1 MDQESFRKLL
11 QTPSSNRTPTSTYT
25 TWDHGKKAKTKKA
38 DPSQPAFK
46 PRSVKKAEDSYRD
59 RASERRHGIAHD
71 YAQVE
76 ALAEDFEKRNADK
89 DRATVEEQRRYLGGD
104 SEHTV
109 LVKGLDFALLEQ
121 NKARASAATED
132 DDALEQVFQ
141 EASSSVSK
149 KRTREDIVRELK
161 NKRQKSEAAEDVP
174 AVKPDAPLEQA
185 KKAGKFKPIGFKP
198 IGSTEGTKK
207 KKAKA
212 KEEGAGAGV
221 PVKAVPEPV
230 PEPLNEDFDI
240 FADAEE
246 YAGVDLGD
254 DDESDSEPTEK
265 DDKQSTPPVD
275 VPAKGKWFETEDPE
289 PGQLETPATPEGNLK
304 SPSTPPPEREDGEEQ
319 EEEEA
324 PVRLVPLASS
334 SVPSIRDLLAMDAE
348 VGKREQRKAK
358 KEKRKGGLSAEGK
371 IDRDYQKLKA
381 YTDKKDSGK

>member
-1 MDQESFRKLL
+1 M
-11 QTPSSNRTPTSTYT
+11 
-25 TWDHGKKAKTKKA
+25 
-38 DPSQPAFK
+38 
-46 PRSVKKAEDSYRD
+46 
-59 RASERRHGIAHD
+59 
-71 YAQVE
+71 
-76 ALAEDFEKRNADK
+76 
-89 DRATVEEQRRYLGGD
+89 EEQRRYLGGD

-221 PVKAVPEPV
+221 KKKKKKALTEGEPKQEGEPRSLKLNEGDEASTSKVPVKAVPEPV
-230 PEPLNEDFDI
+230 PEPLDEDFDI

-275 VPAKGKWFETEDPE
+275 VPAKGKWFEIEDPE

-371 IDRDYQKLKA
+371 IDRDYQKYA
-381 YTDKKDSGK
+381 PPAAVRCIWADSSNGRSIDSKRTRTRKTAGNNT